1 MVQCECGVNLSTNTN
16 IQKHKDSFEHH
27 KIMGILALDRSNG
40 DDDFFLFGNGC
51 SENGSSVDGESD
63 SSIGGESDSS
73 IGGESDSR
81 CNLSPLVYDLLLEYI
96 ENRINKSSFVNILKI
111 LSEYDIKNKNMESQV
126 IPLSVETVLQQFSK
140 NCNIGIEFKP
150 TKEKVE
156 LKDKHGQ
163 ICEVEIEFV
172 DPIEVFEL
180 YLKSDLGKKF
190 DFIPNGDHM
199 DVTFSYFFDGY
210 QADSYSTHGLYG
222 MFGAN
227 VSGSIER
234 LFIIK
239 IAFLKDSKLIKFNN
253 ENIQIAFQVILKS
266 HNDHSNNVNHFILN
280 GEKKKFKLKP
290 EDFFGDIPG
299 LASAFNFGGAN
310 ALRGACF
317 ECHCP
322 NNQMHDISQTFPPKL
337 KEEYIRIYNMKPG
350 EIDPNTNLSKE
361 DLMKINNIHLPMSPI
376 LKFPKSIQDLLKG
389 CDWLHIELL
398 GFFKRLTDEFWDALN
413 SKERDRMDYR
423 LLLECLSIAASEI
436 GSERQKIKDFIKA
449 IFLCEQYC
457 KELYCSDDII
467 KPEKISYISN
477 LCIKRQEIYNSIRRK
492 RLEKLFKKNNK
503 NRVEDERYRNECQ
516 KYISRGFIKLHL
528 QKHQLDK
535 IRGETNNI
543 LLLKTKSNKKHVTKS
558 ILKSSI
564 LELKNRLNNNYKF
577 NDNYNETCFFKL
589 ITNENFKKNIGNYYD
604 KVIEKLNE
612 YGETDYSL
620 EFVKSI
626 KFKDVK
632 YSIND
637 FLSLNGEEERVWYGQ
652 ICCFIIKETILLI
665 YNKNF

>member
-73 IGGESDSR
+73 IGGESDSSDGGESDYEFDGETNEEGHKTIYFKSVSNFKNSMEYSVSNNKILEG

-337 KEEYIRIYNMKPG
+337 KEEY
-350 EIDPNTNLSKE
+350 D
-361 DLMKINNIHLPMSPI
+361 
-376 LKFPKSIQDLLKG
+376 
-389 CDWLHIELL
+389 
-398 GFFKRLTDEFWDALN
+398 
-413 SKERDRMDYR
+413 
-423 LLLECLSIAASEI
+423 
-436 GSERQKIKDFIKA
+436 
-449 IFLCEQYC
+449 
-457 KELYCSDDII
+457 
-467 KPEKISYISN
+467 
-477 LCIKRQEIYNSIRRK
+477 
-492 RLEKLFKKNNK
+492 
-503 NRVEDERYRNECQ
+503 
-516 KYISRGFIKLHL
+516 
-528 QKHQLDK
+528 
-535 IRGETNNI
+535 
-543 LLLKTKSNKKHVTKS
+543 
-558 ILKSSI
+558 
-564 LELKNRLNNNYKF
+564 
-577 NDNYNETCFFKL
+577 
-589 ITNENFKKNIGNYYD
+589 
-604 KVIEKLNE
+604 
-612 YGETDYSL
+612 
-620 EFVKSI
+620 
-626 KFKDVK
+626 
-632 YSIND
+632 
-637 FLSLNGEEERVWYGQ
+637 
-652 ICCFIIKETILLI
+652 
-665 YNKNF
+665 